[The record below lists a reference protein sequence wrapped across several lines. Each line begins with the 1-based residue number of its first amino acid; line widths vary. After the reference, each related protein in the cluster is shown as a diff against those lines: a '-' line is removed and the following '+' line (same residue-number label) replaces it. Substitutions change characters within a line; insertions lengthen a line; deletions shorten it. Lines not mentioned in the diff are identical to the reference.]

1 MIKIYGLKN
10 CDTCRKALKWLD
22 SESIAHTFV
31 DVRKDG
37 IHADDVKRW
46 LDSVGMDT
54 LLNRRGTTWRGLSDV
69 EKAKAE
75 NSEDEAIAL
84 MAAQAA
90 LIKRP
95 VFEKGDE
102 IFVGFKDDEKAKL
115 KG

>member
-1 MIKIYGLKN
+1 MVKIYGLRN

-22 SESIAHTFV
+22 SEGIAFTFI

-37 IHADDVKRW
+37 INETDVKRW
-46 LDSVGMDT
+46 MDSVGVDT
-54 LLNRRGTTWRGLSDV
+54 LLNRRGTTWRGLSDT

-75 NSEDEAIAL
+75 SSDAEAIKM
-84 MAAQAA
+84 MAAHAA

-102 IFVGFKDDEKAKL
+102 IFVGFKDGEKAKL
-115 KG
+115 KE